1 MQEELKKWY
10 KGTKMKNSH
19 TMLLEIKTDK
29 KIIYSGDVLSLT
41 IKDAKGQECFMPLH
55 CDTTKTIRDGIICIS
70 EPLNPKVDSF
80 SNSSP
85 NFDAEN
91 SAPSVGTKGMQKKHF
106 KVSNAYLNI
115 SKNTVV
121 IFAPD
126 ALEINV

>member
-1 MQEELKKWY
+1 
-10 KGTKMKNSH
+10 MKNSH

-70 EPLNPKVDSF
+70 EPPTQRADSV
-80 SNSSP
+80 SSSGP
-85 NFDAEN
+85 NFDAKN
-91 SAPSVGTKGMQKKHF
+91 PAPSVGTKGMQKKHF

>member
-29 KIIYSGDVLSLT
+29 KIIYSREVLSIT
-41 IKDAKGQECFMPLH
+41 IKDAEGQECFMPHH

-85 NFDAEN
+85 NFDAKN
-91 SAPSVGTKGMQKKHF
+91 PASSAGLKGTQKKYF
-106 KVSNAYLNI
+106 RVSNAYLNI

-126 ALEINV
+126 ALEISV

>member
-1 MQEELKKWY
+1 MQVELKKWY

-55 CDTTKTIRDGIICIS
+55 CDTTKTIRDGIISIN
-70 EPLNPKVDSF
+70 EPPTQRADSV
-80 SNSSP
+80 SSSGP
-85 NFDAEN
+85 NFDAKN
-91 SAPSVGTKGMQKKHF
+91 PAPSAGTKGMQKKHF

>member
-1 MQEELKKWY
+1 
-10 KGTKMKNSH
+10 
-19 TMLLEIKTDK
+19 MLLEIKTDK

-55 CDTTKTIRDGIICIS
+55 CDTTKTIRDGIVSIS
-70 EPLNPKVDSF
+70 ELLNPKADSV
-80 SNSSP
+80 SSSGP
-85 NFDAEN
+85 NFDAKIPALN
-91 SAPSVGTKGMQKKHF
+91 SGTKGMKKKHF

-126 ALEINV
+126 ALKR

>member
-1 MQEELKKWY
+1 
-10 KGTKMKNSH
+10 MKNSH

-55 CDTTKTIRDGIICIS
+55 CDTTKTIKDGIICIS
-70 EPLNPKVDSF
+70 EPPTQRADSV
-80 SNSSP
+80 SSSGP
-85 NFDAEN
+85 NFDAKN
-91 SAPSVGTKGMQKKHF
+91 PAPSAGTKGMQKKHF

>member
-1 MQEELKKWY
+1 MQEKLKKWY

-29 KIIYSGDVLSLT
+29 KIIYSREVLSIT
-41 IKDAKGQECFMPLH
+41 IKDAEGQECFMPHH
-55 CDTTKTIRDGIICIS
+55 CDTTKTIRDGIISIS
-70 EPLNPKVDSF
+70 ELLNPKADSV
-80 SNSSP
+80 SSSGP
-85 NFDAEN
+85 NFDAKIPALN
-91 SAPSVGTKGMQKKHF
+91 SGTKGMQKKHF

>member
-1 MQEELKKWY
+1 
-10 KGTKMKNSH
+10 
-19 TMLLEIKTDK
+19 MLLEIKTDK

-55 CDTTKTIRDGIICIS
+55 CDTTKTIRDGIISIN
-70 EPLNPKVDSF
+70 EPPTQRADSV
-80 SNSSP
+80 SSSGP
-85 NFDAEN
+85 NFDAKN
-91 SAPSVGTKGMQKKHF
+91 PASSVGTKGMQKKHF

>member
-1 MQEELKKWY
+1 
-10 KGTKMKNSH
+10 
-19 TMLLEIKTDK
+19 MLLEIKTDK

-41 IKDAKGQECFMPLH
+41 IKDAKGQECFPLH
-55 CDTTKTIRDGIICIS
+55 CDTTKTIMDGIICIS
-70 EPLNPKVDSF
+70 EPPTQRADSV
-80 SNSSP
+80 SSSGL
-85 NFDAEN
+85 NFDAKN
-91 SAPSVGTKGMQKKHF
+91 PAPSIGTKGMQKKHF

>member
-41 IKDAKGQECFMPLH
+41 IKDAKGQECFMPHH
-55 CDTTKTIRDGIICIS
+55 CDTTKTIKNGEIIINGS
-70 EPLNPKVDSF
+70 HAQRADSV
-80 SNSSP
+80 SNSGL
-85 NFDAEN
+85 NFDEKN
-91 SAPSVGTKGMQKKHF
+91 HAPSGGTKGVQKKLF

-126 ALEINV
+126 ALEISV

>member
-70 EPLNPKVDSF
+70 EPPTQRADSV
-80 SNSSP
+80 SSSGP
-85 NFDAEN
+85 NFDAKN
-91 SAPSVGTKGMQKKHF
+91 PASSAGLKGTQKKYF
-106 KVSNAYLNI
+106 MVSNAYLNI

-126 ALEINV
+126 ALEISV

>member
-41 IKDAKGQECFMPLH
+41 IKDANGQECFMPLH
-55 CDTTKTIRDGIICIS
+55 CDTTKTIRDGIISIS
-70 EPLNPKVDSF
+70 ELLNPKADSV
-80 SNSSP
+80 SSSGP
-85 NFDAEN
+85 NFDAKN
-91 SAPSVGTKGMQKKHF
+91 PASSAGLKGTQKKYF
-106 KVSNAYLNI
+106 MVSNAYLNI

>member
-55 CDTTKTIRDGIICIS
+55 CDTTKTIRDGIISIS
-70 EPLNPKVDSF
+70 ELLNPKADSV
-80 SNSSP
+80 SSSGP
-85 NFDAEN
+85 NFDAKIPALN
-91 SAPSVGTKGMQKKHF
+91 SGTKGMQKKHF

-115 SKNTVV
+115 SKNAVV

>member
-29 KIIYSGDVLSLT
+29 KIIYSREVLSIT
-41 IKDAKGQECFMPLH
+41 IKDAEGQECFMPHH
-55 CDTTKTIRDGIICIS
+55 CDTTKTIRDGIISIS
-70 EPLNPKVDSF
+70 ELLNPKADSV
-80 SNSSP
+80 SSSGP
-85 NFDAEN
+85 NFDAKIPALN
-91 SAPSVGTKGMQKKHF
+91 SGTKGMQKKHF

>member
-1 MQEELKKWY
+1 
-10 KGTKMKNSH
+10 
-19 TMLLEIKTDK
+19 MLLEIKTDK

-55 CDTTKTIRDGIICIS
+55 CDTTKTIRDGIISIS

-85 NFDAEN
+85 NFDAKN
-91 SAPSVGTKGMQKKHF
+91 PPSTWSKSTLKKNF

>member
-1 MQEELKKWY
+1 
-10 KGTKMKNSH
+10 MKNSH

-29 KIIYSGDVLSLT
+29 KIIYSREVLSIT
-41 IKDAKGQECFMPLH
+41 IKDAEGQECFMPLH

-70 EPLNPKVDSF
+70 EPPTQRADSV
-80 SNSSP
+80 SSSGL
-85 NFDAEN
+85 NFDAKN
-91 SAPSVGTKGMQKKHF
+91 PAPSTGTKGMQKKHF

-126 ALEINV
+126 ALEISV

>member
-1 MQEELKKWY
+1 MQEKLKKWY

-55 CDTTKTIRDGIICIS
+55 CDTTKTIRDGIISIS
-70 EPLNPKVDSF
+70 ELLNPKADSV
-80 SNSSP
+80 SSSGP
-85 NFDAEN
+85 NFDAKIPALN
-91 SAPSVGTKGMQKKHF
+91 SGTKGMQKKHF

>member
-1 MQEELKKWY
+1 MQVELKKWY

-19 TMLLEIKTDK
+19 TMLLEMKTDK
-29 KIIYSGDVLSLT
+29 KIIYSREVLSIT
-41 IKDAKGQECFMPLH
+41 IKEAKGQECFMPLH
-55 CDTTKTIRDGIICIS
+55 CDTTKTIRDGIISIN
-70 EPLNPKVDSF
+70 EPPTQRADSV
-80 SNSSP
+80 SSSGP

-91 SAPSVGTKGMQKKHF
+91 PAPSAGTKGMQKKHF

>member
-1 MQEELKKWY
+1 
-10 KGTKMKNSH
+10 MKNSH

-70 EPLNPKVDSF
+70 EPLNLKVDSF

-85 NFDAEN
+85 NFDAKN
-91 SAPSVGTKGMQKKHF
+91 PAPSAGTKGMQKKHF

-126 ALEINV
+126 ALEISV

>member
-1 MQEELKKWY
+1 
-10 KGTKMKNSH
+10 
-19 TMLLEIKTDK
+19 MLLEIKTDK
-29 KIIYSGDVLSLT
+29 KIIYSSDVLSLT

-70 EPLNPKVDSF
+70 ELLNPKADSF

-91 SAPSVGTKGMQKKHF
+91 PHSTGSKITLKKNF

-126 ALEINV
+126 ALEISV